1 MKKTLFLLLSAAA
14 LALVL
19 CACGSAT
26 EDAMAPVE
34 MEIRDSIADISPTE
48 DGMATLFMDGVITNT
63 SKLHSAAADQLPQ
76 LTMDGEVVEA
86 EYEYYDGEDHDK
98 LGPGE
103 WVYYHIS
110 YDFDPSVDH
119 EWKFAYA
126 EDTVVSGLDQY
137 VRIKEALRNFEGKP
151 PVTMEDIRQMEK
163 EQKERYQE
171 FLKEEA
177 AQNQ

>member
-14 LALVL
+14 
-19 CACGSAT
+19 
-26 EDAMAPVE
+26 P
-34 MEIRDSIADISPTE
+34 
-48 DGMATLFMDGVITNT
+48 
-63 SKLHSAAADQLPQ
+63 DQLPQ
-76 LTMDGEVVEA
+76 LTMDGEVMEA
-86 EYEYYDGEDHDK
+86 EYEYFDGEDHDK

-103 WVYYHIS
+103 WVYFHIS
-110 YDFDPSVDH
+110 HNFDPSVDH

-151 PVTMEDIRQMEK
+151 PVTMEDIRKVEK

-177 AQNQ
+177 ARNQ

>member
-19 CACGSAT
+19 CACGST

-34 MEIRDSIADISPTE
+34 MEIHDSIADVAPTE
-48 DGMATLFMDGVITNT
+48 DGMATLLMDGVITNT
-63 SKLHSAAADQLPQ
+63 SKLHSAEADQLPQ
-76 LTMDGEVVEA
+76 LTMDGEAVEA
-86 EYEYYDGEDHDK
+86 EYEYFDGEDHDK

-110 YDFDPSVDH
+110 HDFDPTVDH
-119 EWKFAYA
+119 EWKFQSAD
-126 EDTVVSGLDQY
+126 DTVVSGLDDY
-137 VRIKEALRNFEGKP
+137 DCIKEALRNFEGKP
-151 PVTMEDIRQMEK
+151 PVTMEDIKQMEK